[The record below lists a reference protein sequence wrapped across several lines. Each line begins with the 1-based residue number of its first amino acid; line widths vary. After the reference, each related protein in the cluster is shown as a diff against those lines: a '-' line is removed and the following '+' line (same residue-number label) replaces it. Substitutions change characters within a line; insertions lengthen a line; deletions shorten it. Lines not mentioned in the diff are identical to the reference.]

1 MLNDTSPWFCT
12 ECGSPGSSATQFC
25 AACGSPRRESPHESG
40 RAEPNGKRTAP
51 IAKTKTGSSPL
62 IPLVAICGVAL
73 VVAAFVVGLALRS
86 ESSSPP
92 GTTEVA
98 ITTTSTTSSSTT
110 SIPAVRPSTPTTL
123 APSATPPVLG
133 SGDGQ
138 WVAILASLADSAS
151 TASVDAEF
159 NAINSE
165 LPGVLVLR
173 SSDYSSLRPGYIVIY
188 KGTFSSQD
196 EANQYCSNAGRAI
209 PSQCYGRL
217 VKR

>member
-1 MLNDTSPWFCT
+1 MLNDTSSWFCT
-12 ECGSPGSSATQFC
+12 ECGSAGSSATQFC
-25 AACGSPRRESPHESG
+25 AACGFPRRESPNESG
-40 RAEPNGKRTAP
+40 RARSRGEITAP

-73 VVAAFVVGLALRS
+73 VVAAFVIGLALRS

-92 GTTEVA
+92 GTTDVT
-98 ITTTSTTSSSTT
+98 ITTTSTTNSSTT
-110 SIPAVRPSTPTTL
+110 SIPAARPSTPTTP
-123 APSATPPVLG
+123 APLATPPALG

-151 TASVDAEF
+151 TTSVDAEF

-165 LPGVLVLR
+165 LPGVSILR

-188 KGTFSSQD
+188 KGTFTSQD
-196 EANQYCSNAGRAI
+196 EANQYCSDAGRAV
-209 PSQCYGRL
+209 PSECYGRL